1 LQTVIQRL
9 GYKAFIKIIA
19 LAISS
24 QKNTLIG
31 IVSNISLICKKKGL
45 IFFEQKLVILAIV
58 QHKNNTKQTT
68 NRAKFFL

>member
-1 LQTVIQRL
+1 ML
-9 GYKAFIKIIA
+9 F

-24 QKNTLIG
+24 QKSTLIC
-31 IVSNISLICKKKGL
+31 ILSWNKKGL
-45 IFFEQKLVILAIV
+45 IFFGQKLVISAIV